1 MTQLATLEIN
11 RRIVAIVKFGIAGLI
26 ADGFNAGEYFQVTI
40 DPAKISPSGEF
51 IRFGTYEGDEILGWQ
66 RLEAIT
72 VIERLAD
79 WPYDQDAP
87 LLKFGV
93 KESINML
100 LPTNTIQ
107 G

>member
-1 MTQLATLEIN
+1 MTKLANLEVST
-11 RRIVAIVKFGIAGLI
+11 RIIAIVKFGIAGLI
-26 ADGFNAGEYFQVTI
+26 ADGFSAGEYFQVTI

-51 IRFGTYEGDEILGWQ
+51 IRFGTYDGDEILGWQ

-72 VIERLAD
+72 VIEKLTE
-79 WPYDQDAP
+79 WPYGDEAP
-87 LLKFGV
+87 LLKYGE
-93 KESINML
+93 KKSIFML

>member
-1 MTQLATLEIN
+1 MTQLATLAIN
-11 RRIVAIVKFGIAGLI
+11 TRIVAIVKFGIAGLI

-40 DPAKISPSGEF
+40 DPDKISPSGEF
-51 IRFGTYEGDEILGWQ
+51 IRFGTYDGDEILGWQ

-72 VIERLAD
+72 LIEKLAE
-79 WPYDQDAP
+79 WPYDQDLP
-87 LLKFGV
+87 LLTFGE

-100 LPTNTIQ
+100 LPTNYIQ